1 LDIAKNKKKYK
12 PDRIS
17 IEFDRKHLSVLTT
30 ALEVYSR
37 LRSGQIKVAMDS
49 AFEDKELTYEDG
61 QVLESFVRTIVFR
74 KEELLIK
81 NRNAYLGVG
90 CEAMKGGTVAWEI
103 KKAIQEYLHYE
114 RNDGYRDMGVDGDGV
129 LNISKIPEP
138 KILDKVHGYWKP
150 EKAFRIPQRSQNKI
164 SEAIKAQQHN
174 KAWEIVDKCFKNKPL
189 PRGSS
194 ARIQE
199 VSGTYYVIV
208 TKPIKP
214 TKSC

>member
-1 LDIAKNKKKYK
+1 
-12 PDRIS
+12 
-17 IEFDRKHLSVLTT
+17 
-30 ALEVYSR
+30 
-37 LRSGQIKVAMDS
+37 
-49 AFEDKELTYEDG
+49 
-61 QVLESFVRTIVFR
+61 
-74 KEELLIK
+74 
-81 NRNAYLGVG
+81 
-90 CEAMKGGTVAWEI
+90 
-103 KKAIQEYLHYE
+103 
-114 RNDGYRDMGVDGDGV
+114 MGVDGDGV

>member
-1 LDIAKNKKKYK
+1 
-12 PDRIS
+12 
-17 IEFDRKHLSVLTT
+17 
-30 ALEVYSR
+30 
-37 LRSGQIKVAMDS
+37 
-49 AFEDKELTYEDG
+49 
-61 QVLESFVRTIVFR
+61 
-74 KEELLIK
+74 
-81 NRNAYLGVG
+81 
-90 CEAMKGGTVAWEI
+90 MKDGTVAWEI
-103 KKAIQEYLHYE
+103 KKAIEEYLHYE
-114 RNDGYRDMGVDGDGV
+114 RNGGYRDMGVDGDGV

-150 EKAFRIPQRSQNKI
+150 EKAFRIPQRSQSKI

-199 VSGTYYVIV
+199 VSGTYYVVV

-214 TKSC
+214 TKPC

>member
-1 LDIAKNKKKYK
+1 MKTLKNK

-17 IEFDRKHLSVLTT
+17 IEFDRKHLPVLTT

-37 LRSGQIKVAMDS
+37 LRSGQIKIAMDS

-103 KKAIQEYLHYE
+103 KKAIEEYLHYE
-114 RNDGYRDMGVDGDGV
+114 RNGGYRDMGVDGDGV
-129 LNISKIPEP
+129 LNISQIPEP

-150 EKAFRIPQRSQNKI
+150 EKAFRIDQRYQSKI
-164 SEAIKAQQHN
+164 SEAIKAQQHH

-189 PRGSS
+189 PIGSS
-194 ARIQE
+194 AKIQE
-199 VSGTYYVIV
+199 VSGTYYVV
-208 TKPIKP
+208 VAKPVKPTKPIKP
-214 TKSC
+214 C

>member
-1 LDIAKNKKKYK
+1 MKTLKNK

-30 ALEVYSR
+30 ALEIYSR
-37 LRSGQIKVAMDS
+37 LRSGQIKIAMDS

-81 NRNAYLGVG
+81 NRNAYLGIG
-90 CEAMKGGTVAWEI
+90 CKTMKDGTVAWEI
-103 KKAIQEYLHYE
+103 KKAIEEYLHYE
-114 RNDGYRDMGVDGDGV
+114 RNGGYRDMGVDGDGV

-150 EKAFRIPQRSQNKI
+150 EKSFRIPQRSQSKI
-164 SEAIKAQQHN
+164 SEAIKSQQHN
-174 KAWEIVDKCFKNKPL
+174 KAWEIVHKCFKNKPL
-189 PRGSS
+189 PMGSS

-199 VSGTYYVIV
+199 VSGTYYVVV

-214 TKSC
+214 TKPC

>member
-1 LDIAKNKKKYK
+1 MKTLKNK

>member
-1 LDIAKNKKKYK
+1 MKTLKNK

-30 ALEVYSR
+30 ALEIYSR
-37 LRSGQIKVAMDS
+37 LRSGQIKIAMDS

-81 NRNAYLGVG
+81 NRNAYLGIG
-90 CEAMKGGTVAWEI
+90 CKTMKDGTVAWEI
-103 KKAIQEYLHYE
+103 KKAIEEYLHYE
-114 RNDGYRDMGVDGDGV
+114 RNGGYRDMGVDGDGV

-150 EKAFRIPQRSQNKI
+150 EKAFRIPQRSQSKI

-199 VSGTYYVIV
+199 VSGTYYVVV

>member
-1 LDIAKNKKKYK
+1 MKTLKNK

-17 IEFDRKHLSVLTT
+17 IEFDRKHLPVLTT

-37 LRSGQIKVAMDS
+37 LRSGQIKIAMDS

-103 KKAIQEYLHYE
+103 KKAIEEYLHYE
-114 RNDGYRDMGVDGDGV
+114 RNNGYRDMGVDGDGV

-150 EKAFRIPQRSQNKI
+150 EKAFRIDQRYQSKI
-164 SEAIKAQQHN
+164 SEAMEGNQYN
-174 KAWEIVDKCFKNKPL
+174 KAWQIVDKCFKNKPL
-189 PRGSS
+189 PIGSS
-194 ARIQE
+194 AKIQE
-199 VSGTYYVIV
+199 VSGTYYVV
-208 TKPIKP
+208 VAKPVKP
-214 TKSC
+214 TKPTKLC

>member
-1 LDIAKNKKKYK
+1 MKKLKNK

-30 ALEVYSR
+30 ALEIYSR
-37 LRSGQIKVAMDS
+37 LRSGQIKIAMDS

-81 NRNAYLGVG
+81 NRNAYLGIG
-90 CEAMKGGTVAWEI
+90 CETMKDGTVAWEI
-103 KKAIQEYLHYE
+103 KKAIEEYLHYE

-150 EKAFRIPQRSQNKI
+150 EKSFRIPQRSQSKI
-164 SEAIKAQQHN
+164 SEAIKSQQHN
-174 KAWEIVDKCFKNKPL
+174 KAWEIVHKCFKNKPL
-189 PRGSS
+189 PMGSS

-199 VSGTYYVIV
+199 VSGTYYVVV

-214 TKSC
+214 TKPC